1 MTITE
6 IHENPALLA
15 EYLGKIFDE
24 LPPLLEYGASYRRTR
39 KPALVEETQEE
50 KTARAWQAYLLA
62 LDQDWLKSKNNPHKF
77 QCCSSFHM
85 SASSRPVGWLRHSAP
100 TLSPRVTWLRPPE
113 PQVWAPVRVPPEEGP
128 PPPSSQQRSWPRA
141 P

>member
-62 LDQDWLKSKNNPHKF
+62 LDQDWLKSKNNPHKS
-77 QCCSSFHM
+77 QSYKQYL
-85 SASSRPVGWLRHSAP
+85 AALRKEITQKGGRKP
-100 TLSPRVTWLRPPE
+100 
-113 PQVWAPVRVPPEEGP
+113 
-128 PPPSSQQRSWPRA
+128 
-141 P
+141 